1 MLIQGLNKNC
11 VCIYK
16 NASNQQ
22 KSYKKCEIKIIDDRE
37 YFWINRKG
45 LEIES
50 DYQNLV
56 MIFDKCDPK
65 KQKHR
70 HKLILN
76 S

>member
-1 MLIQGLNKNC
+1 MYVYIKMRQISK
-11 VCIYK
+11 
-16 NASNQQ
+16 